1 MADRV
6 HAPMDGVQA
15 ATLDAMVDRVGSD
28 PELDELTPR
37 HDAVLARGER
47 RDRRVGATRLTLTA
61 YFRHNVSHG
70 SHGAILTAAAC
81 RRTYAIAQKLR
92 GLLDVYARGAMAD
105 VALPAPAVA
114 HDAPP
119 RPDFQIVPL
128 KGLPIVAVV
137 LAALVAAIA
146 ADRLWALEFFHVAAG
161 GLWTSFDLF
170 LGFVLGPIL
179 GRLAIPARVEL
190 TTRLMP
196 KLLLIMPTLVTCTLA
211 SGWQLGRLLGTINSG
226 HPDHGWIVASYVV
239 VGVMAVI
246 ALAVLEP
253 ANVAVLFELKKRRP
267 DPAIIQRLMRR
278 FIYTAGI
285 TGAMQ
290 VTTLVIMTK
299 VAVG

>member
-1 MADRV
+1 M
-6 HAPMDGVQA
+6 
-15 ATLDAMVDRVGSD
+15 
-28 PELDELTPR
+28 
-37 HDAVLARGER
+37 LA
-47 RDRRVGATRLTLTA
+47 
-61 YFRHNVSHG
+61 
-70 SHGAILTAAAC
+70 
-81 RRTYAIAQKLR
+81 
-92 GLLDVYARGAMAD
+92 AMAD
-105 VALPAPAVA
+105 VALPAAGVA

-119 RPDFQIVPL
+119 RPDFQVVPL
-128 KGLPIVAVV
+128 KGLAVVAVV
-137 LAALVAAIA
+137 LIALVAAIA
-146 ADRLWALEFFHVAAG
+146 ADRLWALEFFHVAGG

-239 VGVMAVI
+239 VGAMAII

-253 ANVAVLFELKKRRP
+253 ANVAVLFELKKPRP
-267 DPAIIQRLMRR
+267 NPAIIERLMKR

-285 TGAMQ
+285 TGALQ
-290 VTTLVIMTK
+290 VTTLVIMTR